1 MNTFIKSSGILLM
14 GMVLTMI
21 LTALFVVEVKAERLQ
36 ITNDGPVAAYFA
48 GSTAGYDS
56 TMYVVAGGLYEPP
69 QVLPVF
75 DNHGVWFGTENI
87 LGSFSA
93 GDYFQPVLLVHTT
106 GEAWWGNP
114 SSNSDGLGHMIATG
128 LTLDNGTHGV
138 LVRFEDLAGGGD
150 LDFDDHMVFFT
161 NVSVVPEP
169 STYLMLLL
177 GLCIVFAVRH
187 SFTRD
192 DPVSDELTRLSKGV
206 R

>member
-1 MNTFIKSSGILLM
+1 M

-138 LVRFEDLAGGGD
+138 LVRFEDLAGGEIFNQQGGD
-150 LDFDDHMVFFT
+150 RFR
-161 NVSVVPEP
+161 NVPAQNKPWSSARAARRGKTGASTAQVVLALEVA
-169 STYLMLLL
+169 
-177 GLCIVFAVRH
+177 GRG
-187 SFTRD
+187 
-192 DPVSDELTRLSKGV
+192 VSNP
-206 R
+206 